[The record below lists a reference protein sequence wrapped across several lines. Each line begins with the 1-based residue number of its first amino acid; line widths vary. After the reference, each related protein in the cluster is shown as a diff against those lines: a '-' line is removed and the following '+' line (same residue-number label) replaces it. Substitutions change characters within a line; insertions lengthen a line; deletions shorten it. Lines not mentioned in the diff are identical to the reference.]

1 MRKVIY
7 SDSSFG
13 TSICQYLERS
23 QTLYSK
29 LIFRLKD
36 EKTAPFAP
44 RVVDVIT
51 DVSELAA
58 DIPLTNGLN
67 GSGLKGNAVC

>member
-1 MRKVIY
+1 MELPSVNISNVHRH
-7 SDSSFG
+7 F
-13 TSICQYLERS
+13 
-23 QTLYSK
+23 K

-58 DIPLTNGLN
+58 HIPLTNGLN